1 MVGGFVERLKLK
13 WLVRSASEPS
23 SMSRSRAIA
32 ALGSWPYADDAVA
45 SLARII
51 DRELDRTIYGAEAL
65 EALCRLRCNPA
76 TACLVQLL
84 DSDRLRDRDLD
95 TVIAALLEPWRGD
108 MVPALA
114 GRARRECRGGDFPAW
129 FEVAVAAAG
138 SPDAGGQLEALVPD
152 VTRAGLDALGRE
164 PPRASVAEA
173 ADGYLGR
180 RDGSGAA
187 QARIV
192 LRRALTAH
200 YLRIALTSRDYAAVA
215 AAVSVL
221 EGYDLAESRE
231 ALRVFRGKPSRPL
244 RRTQTIADSDGA
256 DLREIVETVFSSV
269 FGQPPGEEEQERQRA
284 EEAAAAAREQARKLE
299 AENER
304 RRRIANDLIATGTV
318 DDVAIY
324 AKRCLEGPETAP
336 GLDLLADYLDAAKTS
351 ALAAQLARQFAK
363 ADRSRLE
370 AFLLMDGS
378 SSSVR
383 ALERLGHTGLWER
396 LLEIEEQNWT
406 SGKRVVRDATAEL
419 CARFPDEMSATLV
432 KVLRD
437 EEPGSRRLPL
447 IAETLAQCGDVA
459 VKRVRHLLS
468 DPRWAV
474 RRQAVGF
481 LADIGGDQARHAL
494 EAFLEIEAEPELRHI
509 AEAGLQS

>member
-1 MVGGFVERLKLK
+1 MVGGLVERLKLK

-65 EALCRLRCNPA
+65 EALCRLRCDRA
-76 TACLVQLL
+76 TACLVHLL
-84 DSDRLRDRDLD
+84 DSDRLRGRDLD
-95 TVIAALLEPWRGD
+95 TVIAALVEPWRGD

-114 GRARRECRGGDFPAW
+114 DRARRECRGGDIPAW
-129 FEVAVAAAG
+129 FEAAVAAAG
-138 SPDAGGQLEALVPD
+138 SPDAAGQLEALVPD

-180 RDGSGAA
+180 RDSPDAA
-187 QARIV
+187 QARIA

-200 YLRIALTSRDYAAVA
+200 YLHVALTARDYAAVA
-215 AAVSVL
+215 AAVSAL

-231 ALRVFRGKPSRPL
+231 ALRMFRSRPSRPL
-244 RRTQTIADSDGA
+244 RKTQAIQESDGA
-256 DLREIVETVFSSV
+256 ELRETVETVFSSV

-284 EEAAAAAREQARKLE
+284 EAEAAAAREQVRRLE

-304 RRRIANDLIATGTV
+304 RDRVFNDLINLGTV
-318 DDVAIY
+318 DGVAAY
-324 AKRCLEGPETAP
+324 ARRCLEEPEAAP
-336 GLDLLADYLDAAKTS
+336 GLARLADYLDAARTS
-351 ALAAQLARQFAK
+351 ALAANLAARLAK

-370 AFLLMDGS
+370 TFLLRDGS
-378 SSSVR
+378 MASIA
-383 ALERLGHTGLWER
+383 ALEALGHRRLWER
-396 LLEIEEQNWT
+396 LLEIEEENWA
-406 SGKRVVRDATAEL
+406 SGRRVTRDATALL
-419 CARFPDEMSATLV
+419 CARYPEEMSAALV

-437 EEPGSRRLPL
+437 EEPTSRRLPL
-447 IAETLAQCGDVA
+447 ITETLAQCGDVA

-474 RRQAVGF
+474 RRHAVGF
-481 LADIGGDQARHAL
+481 LARVGGDQAHLAL
-494 EAFLEIEAEPELRHI
+494 ADFLTVETDPELRHI
-509 AEAGLQS
+509 AEGGLDG

>member
-32 ALGSWPYADDAVA
+32 ALGSWPYADDAVV

-65 EALCRLRCNPA
+65 EALCRLRCDRA
-76 TACLVQLL
+76 TACLVHLL
-84 DSDRLRDRDLD
+84 DSDRLRGRDLD

-114 GRARRECRGGDFPAW
+114 GRARRECRGGDVPAW
-129 FEVAVAAAG
+129 FEAAVAAAG
-138 SPDAGGQLEALVPD
+138 NPDAAGQLEALVPD

-192 LRRALTAH
+192 LRRALSAH
-200 YLRIALTSRDYAAVA
+200 HLHVALTAGDFAAVA
-215 AAVSVL
+215 AAVSAL

-231 ALRVFRGKPSRPL
+231 ALKAFRGKPSRPL

-256 DLREIVETVFSSV
+256 DLRESVETVFSSV
-269 FGQPPGEEEQERQRA
+269 FGQPPGMEELARQQSEA
-284 EEAAAAAREQARKLE
+284 AAAAAREEARKLE

-304 RRRIANDLIATGTV
+304 RDRVFNDLISLGTV
-318 DDVAIY
+318 DTVAAY
-324 AKRCLEGPETAP
+324 ARHCLEEPEVAP
-336 GLDLLADYLDAAKTS
+336 GLARLADYLDAARSS
-351 ALAAQLARQFAK
+351 ALAANLAARIAK

-370 AFLLMDGS
+370 AFLLRDGS
-378 SSSVR
+378 TASIA
-383 ALERLGHTGLWER
+383 ALEALGYRRLWER
-396 LLEIEEQNWT
+396 LLEIEEENWA
-406 SGKRVVRDATAEL
+406 SGKRVVRDATALL
-419 CARFPDEMSATLV
+419 CERYPEEMSATLV

-437 EEPGSRRLPL
+437 EEPNSRRLPMVT
-447 IAETLAQCGDVA
+447 ETLARCGDVA

-481 LADIGGDQARHAL
+481 LADIGGDRARQAL
-494 EAFLEIEAEPELRHI
+494 EAFLEIEADPELRHI

>member
-65 EALCRLRCNPA
+65 EALCRLRCNRA
-76 TACLVQLL
+76 TACLVHLL
-84 DSDRLRDRDLD
+84 DSDRLRGRDLD

-108 MVPALA
+108 TVPALA

-129 FEVAVAAAG
+129 FEAAVAAAG
-138 SPDAGGQLEALVPD
+138 SPDAAGQLEALVPD
-152 VTRAGLDALGRE
+152 VTRAGLDALGGE

-173 ADGYLGR
+173 ADNYLGR
-180 RDGSGAA
+180 RDGPGAA

-192 LRRALTAH
+192 LRRALSAH
-200 YLRIALTSRDYAAVA
+200 YLGVALTARDYADVA
-215 AAVSVL
+215 AAVSAL

-231 ALRVFRGKPSRPL
+231 ALKAFRSRPSRPL
-244 RRTQTIADSDGA
+244 RKTQAIGESDGA
-256 DLREIVETVFSSV
+256 DLRETVETVYSSV
-269 FGQPPGEEEQERQRA
+269 FGQPPGEEEQERQNA
-284 EEAAAAAREQARKLE
+284 EAEAAVAREQARKLE

-304 RRRIANDLIATGTV
+304 RDRVFNDLISLGTV
-318 DDVAIY
+318 DNVAAY
-324 AKRCLEGPETAP
+324 ARHCLEEPEAAP
-336 GLDLLADYLDAAKTS
+336 GLTRLADYLDAARTS
-351 ALAAQLARQFAK
+351 ALAANLAARLAK

-370 AFLLMDGS
+370 AFLLRDGS
-378 SSSVR
+378 TASIA
-383 ALERLGHTGLWER
+383 ALEALGCRRLWER
-396 LLEIEEQNWT
+396 LLETEEENWT
-406 SGKRVVRDATAEL
+406 SGRRVVRDATALL
-419 CARFPDEMSATLV
+419 CTRYPEEMAATLV

-437 EEPGSRRLPL
+437 EEPTSRRLPL
-447 IAETLAQCGDVA
+447 IAETLAQCGDAA
-459 VKRVRHLLS
+459 VRRVRHLLS

-481 LADIGGDQARHAL
+481 LADIGGDQAGHAL
-494 EAFLEIEAEPELRHI
+494 EAFLEIEADPELRHI
-509 AEAGLQS
+509 AEAGLGR